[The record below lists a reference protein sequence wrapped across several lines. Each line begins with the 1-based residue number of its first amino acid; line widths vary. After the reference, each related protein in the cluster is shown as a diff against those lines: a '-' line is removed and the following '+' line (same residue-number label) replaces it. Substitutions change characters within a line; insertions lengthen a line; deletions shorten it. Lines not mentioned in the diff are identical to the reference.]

1 MGKSLTEFLLLDPM
15 ATGTAPP
22 PPGSPVKTLP
32 NGQRVPEIPPGVPE
46 YNFRMCQNDIIKMGQ
61 AKPPGTLTVENTA
74 GGKSKRNLSS
84 TLLLPR

>member
-1 MGKSLTEFLLLDPM
+1 MQ
-15 ATGTAPP
+15 TGTAPP

-32 NGQRVPEIPPGVPE
+32 NGQKVPEIPPGVPE

-74 GGKSKRNLSS
+74 GGKSKKSCSFGPAFLHP
-84 TLLLPR
+84 TA